1 MFCSACGANNTPGTV
16 NCSKCGSPLALTPA
30 QTSGGQAGS
39 VAAPA
44 VAASAPV
51 TKTEPL
57 FPAGTIAG
65 IGDRA
70 IAAIL
75 DIVVSAAPFALIG
88 MWAAVRWGG
97 VTPNGFQLE
106 GTSALI
112 TMSLVAV
119 LGFLYLWLLE
129 GAFGATLGKF
139 ILNLRVRRLD
149 GSRIGLAKSLI
160 RNLSRIID
168 GIGVYLVGFL
178 IAIFSSRKQRLG
190 DHLAGTVVVQG
201 NSGKLPRVVATV
213 AWAAVVVACLVGAY
227 TLHPSGT
234 SPTAASSG
242 ALVPSVPQSAP
253 ASAPSQSA
261 PTGST
266 ASPQS
271 ASAAGTAE
279 GQVTRAEMGTD
290 RTDDFKIV
298 NPSVEFYTDTP
309 KIVCVWT
316 FAGVDLSVP
325 KKSVWVA
332 DDIGAAAPPH
342 YTIAEKSVSGFNE
355 GSFSITIPDKGWPVG
370 QYHLEI
376 YIGDKLAKQI
386 PFSIK
391 RR

>member
-1 MFCSACGANNTPGTV
+1 MFCSACGANNAPGTV
-16 NCSKCGSPLALTPA
+16 NCSKCGSPLALATA
-30 QTSGGQAGS
+30 QASGGQAGS

-44 VAASAPV
+44 MAASAPV

-65 IGDRA
+65 IGDRVL
-70 IAAIL
+70 AAIL
-75 DIVVSAAPFALIG
+75 DIVASAAPFALIG

-106 GTSALI
+106 GTTALI
-112 TMSLVAV
+112 TLFLVAA
-119 LGFLYLWLLE
+119 LGFLYFWLLE
-129 GAFGATLGKF
+129 GVLGATLGKF
-139 ILNLRVRRLD
+139 MLNLRVRRLD
-149 GSRIGLAKSLI
+149 GTRIGLAKSLV

-190 DHLAGTVVVQG
+190 DHLAGTVVVKG
-201 NSGKLPRVVATV
+201 DSGKLPRVVAAV

-234 SPTAASSG
+234 SPSG
-242 ALVPSVPQSAP
+242 AVVQSVPKSAP
-253 ASAPSQSA
+253 ASVPSQSS

-266 ASPQS
+266 AAPPSS
-271 ASAAGTAE
+271 SAAGAAE

-298 NPSVEFYTDTP
+298 NPAVEFYTDTP
-309 KIVCVWT
+309 QIVCVWT
-316 FAGVDLSVP
+316 IAGVDPSVP
-325 KKSVWVA
+325 IKSVWVA
-332 DDIGAAAPPH
+332 DDVGAAAPPH
-342 YTIAEKSVSGFNE
+342 YTLAEKSVAGFNE
-355 GSFSITIPDKGWPVG
+355 GSFSLTIPNTGWPAG

-376 YIGDKLAKQI
+376 FIGDKLAKQI